1 MMKGMNST
9 SPSIY
14 EEGWEIQREIEREGK
29 RLRVCLTCPRIWL
42 PNPEHHM
49 LYLSGD
55 DSRLHYCIGL
65 ICLLLAG
72 WRALWHERTQT
83 PTHTCLIWHP
93 RGKTPT
99 RRGGGGRHPGFWYQ
113 LDFPLVFEVSGD
125 LQLRQG
131 LNSNKDRDLILYT
144 LD

>member
-99 RRGGGGRHPGFWYQ
+99 RGGGEGRHPRFWYQ